1 MGAIIKI
8 KRDAS
13 ARDIPLPSYATE
25 GSAGMDLRA
34 AQESEIAPGERAMIG
49 TGIYLEIPKG
59 YEGQVR
65 PRSGLAAKH
74 GVTVL
79 NSPGTIDSDYRGE
92 VSVVLINLGK
102 EIFTVRKGD
111 RIAQIIFAVCERAEL
126 TETDEIA
133 DSKRASGG
141 FGSTGVK

>member
-1 MGAIIKI
+1 MDAIIKI
-8 KRDAS
+8 KRDVI

-25 GSAGMDLRA
+25 GSAGMDVRA
-34 AQESEIAPGERAMIG
+34 AEGADIAPGERAALR
-49 TGIYLEIPKG
+49 TGLHVEIPLG

-92 VSVVLINLGK
+92 ILIILINLGK
-102 EIFTVRKGD
+102 EIFTVQKGD
-111 RIAQIIFAVCERAEL
+111 RIAQIIFSPCMKMEIA
-126 TETDEIA
+126 ETDEIE
-133 DSKRASGG
+133 DSKRSSGG
-141 FGSTGVK
+141 FGSTGIK

>member
-1 MGAIIKI
+1 
-8 KRDAS
+8 
-13 ARDIPLPSYATE
+13 
-25 GSAGMDLRA
+25 
-34 AQESEIAPGERAMIG
+34 MIG
-49 TGIYLEIPKG
+49 TGLRFEIPEG

-74 GVTVL
+74 GVTLL

-92 VSVVLINLGK
+92 VLVILINLGK
-102 EIFTVRKGD
+102 EKFTVQRGD
-111 RIAQIIFAVCERAEL
+111 RVAQIIFAPCERAEL

-133 DSKRASGG
+133 DSERSSGG